1 MTTKFGMKKL
11 KLRPYGAIQIC
22 LLLLLLI
29 RRHCD
34 IVRCKRHFDVATDRQ
49 TDGGNCDGNS
59 VSCALE
65 DMLCVFDSGEKIALC
80 ISILLSLTVFFLL
93 LADIIPP
100 TSLVV
105 PLIGK
110 YLLFTM
116 VLVSLSIIVTVVVLN
131 VHFRSPSTHTMA
143 PWVKRLF
150 LVLLPRVLC
159 MRRPTINRDLTPK
172 VVVRTCN
179 GVELRDLGHRRP
191 TTDFDL
197 STRSSAAG
205 RDRVGNRL
213 ASSSTSSNMFAASLQ
228 SSSGAGVGAA
238 AAGASRADDDDEDSS
253 TSNFSPEV
261 VRAIE
266 GVKFIAEHLKQED
279 EARYVSFAFT
289 FSCAPSMLEAGIV
302 LAVSVCL
309 SVRT

>member
-1 MTTKFGMKKL
+1 M
-11 KLRPYGAIQIC
+11 
-22 LLLLLLI
+22 
-29 RRHCD
+29 
-34 IVRCKRHFDVATDRQ
+34 
-49 TDGGNCDGNS
+49 
-59 VSCALE
+59 
-65 DMLCVFDSGEKIALC
+65 CVFNSGEKIALC

-143 PWVKRLF
+143 PWVQRMF
-150 LVLLPRVLC
+150 LVLLPRLLC
-159 MRRPTINRDLTPK
+159 MRRPSINRDLTPK

-179 GVELRDLGHRRP
+179 GVELRDLGRRR
-191 TTDFDL
+191 TTDIDT
-197 STRSSAAG
+197 SHSG
-205 RDRVGNRL
+205 RDRIGNRL
-213 ASSSTSSNMFAASLQ
+213 ASSSTSSNMFATLQ
-228 SSSGAGVGAA
+228 SAGAGVVGTL
-238 AAGASRADDDDEDSS
+238 ASRPTDDDVDDDTS

-279 EARYVSFAFT
+279 EARYVSSTRFLLLTTIFPLST
-289 FSCAPSMLEAGIV
+289 F
-302 LAVSVCL
+302 
-309 SVRT
+309 

>member
-1 MTTKFGMKKL
+1 M
-11 KLRPYGAIQIC
+11 
-22 LLLLLLI
+22 
-29 RRHCD
+29 
-34 IVRCKRHFDVATDRQ
+34 
-49 TDGGNCDGNS
+49 
-59 VSCALE
+59 
-65 DMLCVFDSGEKIALC
+65 CVSGEKIALC

-143 PWVKRLF
+143 PWVQKMF
-150 LVLLPRVLC
+150 LVLLPRLLC
-159 MRRPTINRDLTPK
+159 MRRPSINRDLTPK

-179 GVELRDLGHRRP
+179 GVELRDLGGRRRM
-191 TTDFDL
+191 TDVEAGGGAA
-197 STRSSAAG
+197 SRSG
-205 RDRVGNRL
+205 RDRIGNRL
-213 ASSSTSSNMFAASLQ
+213 ASSSTSVNMMSTWQNA
-228 SSSGAGVGAA
+228 GAGVSGLATSRAA
-238 AAGASRADDDDEDSS
+238 ADDDDVDGDTS
-253 TSNFSPEV
+253 TNNFSPEV

-279 EARYVSFAFT
+279 EARYVSFTDLCMVGHTKCYFCVAILKDSKI
-289 FSCAPSMLEAGIV
+289 SCLIGCYIFCCCIS
-302 LAVSVCL
+302 
-309 SVRT
+309 

>member
-1 MTTKFGMKKL
+1 MSNVF
-11 KLRPYGAIQIC
+11 
-22 LLLLLLI
+22 
-29 RRHCD
+29 
-34 IVRCKRHFDVATDRQ
+34 
-49 TDGGNCDGNS
+49 
-59 VSCALE
+59 
-65 DMLCVFDSGEKIALC
+65 VFDSGEKIALC

-143 PWVKRLF
+143 PWVQRMF
-150 LVLLPRVLC
+150 LVLLPRLLC
-159 MRRPTINRDLTPK
+159 MRRPSINRDLTPK

-179 GVELRDLGHRRP
+179 GVELRDLGRRTLDVETGRP
-191 TTDFDL
+191 
-197 STRSSAAG
+197 R
-205 RDRVGNRL
+205 RDRIGNRL
-213 ASSSTSSNMFAASLQ
+213 ASSSTSSNMIATLQ
-228 SSSGAGVGAA
+228 STGAGVSGTAT
-238 AAGASRADDDDEDSS
+238 SRAAPDHREVDLDNS
-253 TSNFSPEV
+253 TNTFSPEV

-279 EARYVSFAFT
+279 EARYVSHARIVTPYAALYLRSQGQFYGFT
-289 FSCAPSMLEAGIV
+289 MRGT
-302 LAVSVCL
+302 
-309 SVRT
+309 VRGNNFKWG